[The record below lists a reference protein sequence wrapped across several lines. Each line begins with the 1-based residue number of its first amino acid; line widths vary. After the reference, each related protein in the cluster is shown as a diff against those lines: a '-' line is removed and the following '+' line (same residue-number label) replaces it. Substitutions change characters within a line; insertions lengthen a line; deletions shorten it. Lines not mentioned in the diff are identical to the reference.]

1 MQRKAAT
8 SDARTGNR
16 GRVAQLARQASDN
29 GWRLSMVEHD
39 RAVTQ
44 AVPLRDGVQG
54 RLLLSRTDGVR
65 LEVHYGYGA
74 AIVALDTVPTPTEV
88 TW

>member
-1 MQRKAAT
+1 MQRTETAA
-8 SDARTGNR
+8 ARTGNR
-16 GRVAQLARQASDN
+16 GRVAQLARQASAS
-29 GWRLSMVEHD
+29 GWRLSVVEHD

-44 AVPLRDGVQG
+44 AVELRDGVRG

-88 TW
+88 AW